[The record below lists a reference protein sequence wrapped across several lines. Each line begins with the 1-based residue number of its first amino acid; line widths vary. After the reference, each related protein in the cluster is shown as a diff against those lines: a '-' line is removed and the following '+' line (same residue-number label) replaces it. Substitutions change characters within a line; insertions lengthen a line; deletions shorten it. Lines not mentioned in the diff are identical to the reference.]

1 MNIFIIYFQVGAPHQ
16 VLLIGLI
23 GRVDHVDDMLE
34 GSWYDTFKN
43 FLGMFHGYTFYG
55 SPFMVKVLPQPVYP
69 YAHIVPL

>member
-1 MNIFIIYFQVGAPHQ
+1 MNIFIIYFKVGASHQ

-43 FLGMFHGYTFYG
+43 FLGNVSYG
-55 SPFMVKVLPQPVYP
+55 IHFMDPRSW
-69 YAHIVPL
+69 